1 MSDEALF
8 REAVATRITPAD
20 FFAALRTAWIEQ
32 FGTEPA
38 RVSLLT
44 IMAQSA
50 LETGRW
56 SKCMA
61 WNFGNAKAPPGCGRK
76 WTVYPCSEVD
86 EHGVEHV
93 YKPPDPVC
101 RFRAFDSLDEGMR
114 DYLDLLSVRFLPAW
128 AAVQAGD
135 PAAFVESLSAQHY
148 FTASVVSYKAAI
160 VSLFHEFDHTV
171 PADPP
176 PIHDLASAAI
186 DEATSLV
193 VHRDTDPAPPPDP
206 EEPPASAA

>member
-1 MSDEALF
+1 MNSDPLF
-8 REAVATRITPAD
+8 VEDLVTPVTPSD

-32 FGTEPA
+32 FGSEPA
-38 RVSLLT
+38 RVSLLVL
-44 IMAQSA
+44 MAQSG
-50 LETGRW
+50 LETGLWR
-56 SKCMA
+56 KLHRF
-61 WNFGNAKAPPGCGRK
+61 NFGNAKSPPGDPHRY
-76 WTVYPCSEVD
+76 TMYSCSEID
-86 EHGVEHV
+86 HGVETV
-93 YKPPDPVC
+93 YHPPNPIC
-101 RFRAFDSLDEGMR
+101 RFRAYETIDEGMR
-114 DYLDLLSVRFLPAW
+114 DYLDLLSVRFRPAW
-128 AAVQAGD
+128 AAVRAGD

-148 FTASVVSYKAAI
+148 FTASVVSYKAAV